1 MLKLTTT
8 TLALLLVTAAVS
20 FAQVDPAK
28 LKVNGLIGLTST
40 HAQVVQVFGR
50 PTKDGK
56 PKFAAC
62 IGGHEKTV
70 DYAGLGLYFADIRD
84 GKTFEL
90 ASFTVTSA
98 KWVVSGVR
106 VGDSQAVVKA
116 KFGKKY
122 AVDRVARSGNISW
135 GYDDA
140 DITTIVVFKKGKVVE
155 ISSGYMMC

>member
-1 MLKLTTT
+1 MLKLTTSI
-8 TLALLLVTAAVS
+8 ALLLVTTAVS

-40 HAQVVQVFGR
+40 QAQVVKAFGR
-50 PTKDGK
+50 PAKDGK
-56 PKFAAC
+56 SKFAAC
-62 IGGHEKTV
+62 IGGNEKKV
-70 DYAGLGLYFADIRD
+70 DYAGLGLYFADTRD

-98 KWVVSGVR
+98 KWVVSGVK

-116 KFGKKY
+116 KFGTKY
-122 AVDRVARSGNISW
+122 TVDRVAGSLNISW

-140 DITTIVVFKKGKVVE
+140 DIATTVVFKKGKVVE
-155 ISSGYMMC
+155 ISSGYTMC